1 MMPGIFTQQQ
11 QSPNL
16 GEANMAHLMALSQ
29 QGNPTLSHGAL
40 IEQATS
46 QAAMQEMAQKENIE
60 VPKVNF
66 YPSRH
71 PDPRKARKQDIK
83 QAYRLLRPTKRHF
96 LNPMRLFF
104 RRKYRYTKDTGT
116 CVVDGCDCA
125 ELIKIE
131 NLYAKICDEDT
142 GKSLWEMYWQNPITG
157 EPEAFVAREN
167 VTSGRKLRGTYCP
180 EHLHLYHL
188 LVKWEK
194 EQEKMDEANPRRLRD
209 RVKQG
214 VSMVTVPVASVVKK
228 DSTPPMLEKYE
239 PFFAQ
244 LQKDANRT
252 DGITIIHHTNQLSG
266 LNDVTMVIF
275 DLRIFQHELEMA
287 NTPTAAFQALMQQ
300 QLNANTQLEQPPPG
314 DE

>member
-1 MMPGIFTQQQ
+1 MMPGLFTQPQQ
-11 QSPNL
+11 APNL

-40 IEQATS
+40 VEQATS

-104 RRKYRYTKDTGT
+104 QRKFRYAKDTGT

-131 NLYAKICDEDT
+131 NLYTKICDEDT
-142 GKSLWEMYWQNPITG
+142 GKSLWEMYWQNPITQ

-167 VTSGRKLRGTYCP
+167 VTSGRKMRGTYCP

-228 DSTPPMLEKYE
+228 DPTPPMLEKYE

-244 LQKDANRT
+244 LQKDANKT
-252 DGITIIHHTNQLSG
+252 DGITIIHHTNQLTG

-287 NTPTAAFQALMQQ
+287 NTPTAAFQALMEQ
-300 QLNANTQLEQPPPG
+300 QLNANTQLQPLPPG

>member
-1 MMPGIFTQQQ
+1 
-11 QSPNL
+11 
-16 GEANMAHLMALSQ
+16 
-29 QGNPTLSHGAL
+29 
-40 IEQATS
+40 
-46 QAAMQEMAQKENIE
+46 MQEMAQNENIE

-83 QAYRLLRPTKRHF
+83 QAYRLLRPTKRKWYSP
-96 LNPMRLFF
+96 LRWLGG
-104 RRKYRYTKDTGT
+104 KYRYAKDTGT

-228 DSTPPMLEKYE
+228 DPTPPMLEKYE

-244 LQKDANRT
+244 LQKDANKT
-252 DGITIIHHTNQLSG
+252 DGITLIHHTNQLTG

-287 NTPTAAFQALMQQ
+287 NTPTAAFQALID
-300 QLNANTQLEQPPPG
+300 ANTQLQQPPPG
-314 DE
+314 SE

>member
-11 QSPNL
+11 QAPNL

-40 IEQATS
+40 VEQATS
-46 QAAMQEMAQKENIE
+46 QAAMQEMAQNENIE

-83 QAYRLLRPTKRHF
+83 QAYRLLRPTKRKWYSP
-96 LNPMRLFF
+96 LRWLGG
-104 RRKYRYTKDTGT
+104 KYRYAKDTGT

-131 NLYAKICDEDT
+131 NLYANICDEDT

-228 DSTPPMLEKYE
+228 DPTPPMLEKYE

-244 LQKDANRT
+244 LQKDANKT
-252 DGITIIHHTNQLSG
+252 DGITLIHHTNQLTG

-287 NTPTAAFQALMQQ
+287 NTPTAAFQALID
-300 QLNANTQLEQPPPG
+300 ANTQLQQPPPG
-314 DE
+314 SE

>member
-1 MMPGIFTQQQ
+1 MPGLFSQQQ
-11 QSPNL
+11 TAPSL
-16 GEANMAHLMALSQ
+16 GEANMAHLMSLSQ
-29 QGNPTLSHGAL
+29 QGNPTLTHGAL

-46 QAAMQEMAQKENIE
+46 QAAMQEMAQQGNIE

-83 QAYRLLRPTKRHF
+83 QAYRLLRPTKRHL
-96 LNPMRLFF
+96 LNPLRLFF
-104 RRKYRYTKDTGT
+104 GRKHRYAKDTGT
-116 CVVDGCDCA
+116 CVVEGCDCA

-142 GKSLWEMYWQNPITG
+142 GMSLWEMYWQNPITK

-194 EQEKMDEANPRRLRD
+194 EQEKKHCKL
-209 RVKQG
+209 
-214 VSMVTVPVASVVKK
+214 
-228 DSTPPMLEKYE
+228 
-239 PFFAQ
+239 F
-244 LQKDANRT
+244 
-252 DGITIIHHTNQLSG
+252 II
-266 LNDVTMVIF
+266 IC
-275 DLRIFQHELEMA
+275 I
-287 NTPTAAFQALMQQ
+287 
-300 QLNANTQLEQPPPG
+300 
-314 DE
+314 

>member
-11 QSPNL
+11 QAPNL
-16 GEANMAHLMALSQ
+16 GEANMALSQ

-40 IEQATS
+40 VEQATS
-46 QAAMQEMAQKENIE
+46 QAAMQEMAQNENIE

-83 QAYRLLRPTKRHF
+83 QAYRLLRPTKRKWYSP
-96 LNPMRLFF
+96 LRWLVG
-104 RRKYRYTKDTGT
+104 KYRYAKDTGT

-228 DSTPPMLEKYE
+228 DPTPPMLEKYE

-244 LQKDANRT
+244 LQKDANKT
-252 DGITIIHHTNQLSG
+252 DGITLIHHTNQLTG

-287 NTPTAAFQALMQQ
+287 NTPTAAFQALID
-300 QLNANTQLEQPPPG
+300 ANTQLQQPPPG
-314 DE
+314 SE

>member
-1 MMPGIFTQQQ
+1 MMPSLFTQQQ
-11 QSPNL
+11 TAPSL
-16 GEANMAHLMALSQ
+16 GEANMAHLMSLSQ

-46 QAAMQEMAQKENIE
+46 QAAMQEMAQNENIE

-96 LNPMRLFF
+96 LNPLRIFF
-104 RRKYRYTKDTGT
+104 GRKHRYAKDTGT
-116 CVVDGCDCA
+116 CVVEGCDCA

-142 GKSLWEMYWQNPITG
+142 GKSLWEMYWMNPITG

-167 VTSGRKLRGTYCP
+167 VTSGRKMRGTYCP

-194 EQEKMDEANPRRLRD
+194 EQERMDEANPRRLRD

-214 VSMVTVPVASVVKK
+214 VSMVTVPVASVIKK
-228 DSTPPMLEKYE
+228 DPTPPMLEKYE

-244 LQKDANRT
+244 LQKDANKT
-252 DGITIIHHTNQLSG
+252 DGITIIHHSNQLTG

-287 NTPTAAFQALMQQ
+287 NTPTVAFQALMQQ
-300 QLNANTQLEQPPPG
+300 QMDANTQLEQPPPV

>member
-1 MMPGIFTQQQ
+1 MPGLFSQQQ
-11 QSPNL
+11 TAPSL
-16 GEANMAHLMALSQ
+16 GESNMAHLMSLSQ
-29 QGNPTLSHGAL
+29 QGNPTLTHGAL

-46 QAAMQEMAQKENIE
+46 QAAMQEMAQQGNIE

-83 QAYRLLRPTKRHF
+83 QAYRLLRPTKRHL
-96 LNPMRLFF
+96 LNPLRLFF
-104 RRKYRYTKDTGT
+104 GRKHRYAKDTGT
-116 CVVDGCDCA
+116 CVVEGCDCA

-142 GKSLWEMYWQNPITG
+142 GMSLWEMYWQNPITK

-214 VSMVTVPVASVVKK
+214 VSMVTIPVASVVKK
-228 DSTPPMLEKYE
+228 DPTPPMLEKYE

-244 LQKDANRT
+244 IQKDANKT

-275 DLRIFQHELEMA
+275 DLRIFQHELDMA

>member
-11 QSPNL
+11 QAPNL

-40 IEQATS
+40 VEQATS
-46 QAAMQEMAQKENIE
+46 QAAMQEMAQNENIE

-71 PDPRKARKQDIK
+71 PDPRNARKQDIK
-83 QAYRLLRPTKRHF
+83 QAYRLLRPTKRKWYSP
-96 LNPMRLFF
+96 LRWLGG
-104 RRKYRYTKDTGT
+104 KYRYAKDTGT

-228 DSTPPMLEKYE
+228 DPTPPMLEKYD

-244 LQKDANRT
+244 LQKDANKT
-252 DGITIIHHTNQLSG
+252 DGITLIHHTNQLTG

-287 NTPTAAFQALMQQ
+287 NTPTADFKALID
-300 QLNANTQLEQPPPG
+300 ANTQFQQPPPG
-314 DE
+314 SE

>member
-11 QSPNL
+11 QAPNL

-40 IEQATS
+40 VEQATS
-46 QAAMQEMAQKENIE
+46 QAAMQEMAQNENIE

-83 QAYRLLRPTKRHF
+83 QAYRLLRPTKRKWYSP
-96 LNPMRLFF
+96 LRWLGG
-104 RRKYRYTKDTGT
+104 KYRYAKDTGT

-228 DSTPPMLEKYE
+228 DPTPPMLEKYE
-239 PFFAQ
+239 PFLLNYRKMQTKPMELHLFTIQ
-244 LQKDANRT
+244 INLQD
-252 DGITIIHHTNQLSG
+252 
-266 LNDVTMVIF
+266 
-275 DLRIFQHELEMA
+275 
-287 NTPTAAFQALMQQ
+287 
-300 QLNANTQLEQPPPG
+300 
-314 DE
+314 

>member
-11 QSPNL
+11 QAPNL

-40 IEQATS
+40 VEQATS
-46 QAAMQEMAQKENIE
+46 QAAMQEMAQNENIE

-83 QAYRLLRPTKRHF
+83 QAYRLLRPTKRKWYSP
-96 LNPMRLFF
+96 LRWLGG
-104 RRKYRYTKDTGT
+104 KYRYAKDTGT

-167 VTSGRKLRGTYCP
+167 ITSGRKLRGTYCP

-228 DSTPPMLEKYE
+228 DPTPPMLEKYE

-244 LQKDANRT
+244 LQKDANKT
-252 DGITIIHHTNQLSG
+252 DGITLIHHTNQLTG

-287 NTPTAAFQALMQQ
+287 NTPTAAFQALID
-300 QLNANTQLEQPPPG
+300 ANTQLQQPPPG
-314 DE
+314 SE